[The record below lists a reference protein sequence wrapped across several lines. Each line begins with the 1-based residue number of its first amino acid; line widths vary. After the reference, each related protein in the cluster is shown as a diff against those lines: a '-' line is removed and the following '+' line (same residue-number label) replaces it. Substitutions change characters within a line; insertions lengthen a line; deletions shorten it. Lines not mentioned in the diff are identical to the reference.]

1 MKIICVGKNYA
12 EHVKEFD
19 NVMPTE
25 PVIFTKPD
33 SALVRPNFPFFYPEF
48 SNNIHF
54 EVELVIRINKV
65 GKNIAEKFA
74 HKYYHEMAI
83 GIDFTA
89 RDIQLRAKE
98 NGLPWALS
106 KGFDGSAPLSEFR
119 EISSYGELND
129 IRFSLQQNGE
139 LRQSG
144 HSVDMLFSVDK
155 IIAYVSSFMTLKKG
169 DLIFTGTP
177 SGVGPIAIDDKLEAF
192 IGEEKLLEVRVK

>member
-19 NVMPTE
+19 NEMPTE

-33 SALVRPNFPFFYPEF
+33 SALVRPGFPFFYPEF
-48 SNNIHF
+48 SNNIHY

-74 HKYYHEMAI
+74 HKYYHQMAI

-89 RDIQLRAKE
+89 RDIQLKAKE
-98 NGLPWALS
+98 KGLPWALS

-119 EISSYGELND
+119 EIAAFGDLND
-129 IRFSLQQNGE
+129 IHFSLQQNGE

-144 HSVDMLFSVDK
+144 HSKDMLYSVDK

-177 SGVGPIAIDDKLEAF
+177 SGVGPVAIDDKLEAF
-192 IGEEKLLEVRVK
+192 IGDEKLLEVRVK